1 MTPKYYI
8 TKFLFVAAFAIVAS
22 VGTDAS
28 AQKVDVRISSRKAYV
43 GSPLSLEITIRNA
56 KKYETPEIP
65 AIDGCEV
72 KSGGTPSRSSQ
83 ITIIN
88 GRRSESQSVTMR
100 YFITPRK
107 EGTFEIAEFPIV
119 VDGKKNVVAPI
130 EFVATK
136 SETGDLLFVEIEGG
150 KDKVYVGEELD
161 QTLKIWIKPF
171 VDRKN
176 KITLTEGNMWQM
188 ISEQTSW
195 GSFAESLKGMA
206 QLNRRPAGKEVLRV
220 DEKGRRRSYYL
231 YEIEAETYPTRPGSI
246 SADDVQIVVDYPE
259 SIGRSRDP
267 FNDFF
272 SRSAFG
278 RRLAVTSSR
287 PIVAEAMVDSTEVLP
302 IPTLGRPSD
311 YRGAVGEYKLA
322 VVAAK
327 KTASAGDPISL
338 TIGIRGDGPM
348 ELVQAPPLSEIPA
361 LTKDFKVSDK
371 PLAGFVQDSTKAF
384 TASVRPRRAGI
395 KEIPAIPFSFFDPK
409 SESFKTIY
417 SDPISIEVTE
427 SETLALDSI
436 VGKSRGDKNESNSR
450 QVELAADGPDFAN
463 HTSVSALNS
472 QTRRG
477 SIGWV
482 PLVVIPPLVWLT
494 SLVFTRRSSVLAGLP
509 NFKSAK
515 TRCRSAIDGAST
527 YDELVAVLTRFVS
540 ESFKERCSTPLA
552 AIGVL
557 RTTGLP
563 KTANELE
570 LFFSKCERGNFKFSG
585 RSFEEIQREAKF
597 FTTKIETELESSGKV
612 SGRKLKS
619 RLARKSKSSVA
630 RPFGKIVGMILFV
643 LTIQLGQSASFGDD
657 AINENEGSAVSLV
670 TLSDSQRQSVFAEA
684 NELYLAAQESA
695 KTDSAEATEGFAN
708 ASAKYQ
714 MLVDSGVAN
723 RELFINLG
731 NAYLQSGKLGYAVAN
746 YQRAKS
752 LDPFDQQVE
761 SNLRFA
767 LSKVKGLDET
777 KEPAVVQGR
786 WGMVVKNIRM
796 VNDWLIGTVGRATI
810 FWTLGIAS
818 VLFWGLLIVKDFG
831 WRIPVWSLAW
841 LPLLLLAVALT
852 SVLLDENE
860 SVANKLGIVVADQL
874 VLRAGNGEHFETV
887 STVDSAEGH
896 SVKVIGRRA
905 GWIQIETTKGKV
917 GWVSA
922 KRIVE
927 V

>member
-8 TKFLFVAAFAIVAS
+8 TKFLFVAVFAIVAS

-28 AQKVDVRISSRKAYV
+28 AQKVDVRISSREAYV

-56 KKYETPEIP
+56 KKYETPIIP
-65 AIDGCEV
+65 AIDGCDV

-83 ITIIN
+83 LTIFN

-107 EGTFEIAEFPIV
+107 EGTFEISEFSIV

-130 EFVATK
+130 EFIAKK

-150 KDKVYVGEELD
+150 KEKVYVGEELD

-176 KITLTEGNMWQM
+176 KITLSEGNMWQM

-195 GSFAESLKGMA
+195 GSFAESLKEMA
-206 QLNRRPAGKEVLRV
+206 QLNRRPSGKEVLRV

-231 YEIEAETYPTRPGSI
+231 YEFEAKTYPTRPGSI

-267 FNDFF
+267 FDNLF
-272 SRSAFG
+272 SRSAFA

-348 ELVQAPPLSEIPA
+348 ELVQAPPLSELPA

-371 PLAGFVQDSTKAF
+371 PLAGLVQDSTKAF

-436 VGKSRGDKNESNSR
+436 VGKSRGDKGESDSK

-477 SIGWV
+477 RIGWV
-482 PLVVIPPLVWLT
+482 PLVVIPPLVWLA
-494 SLVFTRRSSVLAGLP
+494 SLIFTRRGSVLAGLP

-515 TRCRSAIDGAST
+515 TRCRGAIDGAST
-527 YDELVAVLTRFVS
+527 YDELVAALTRFVS
-540 ESFKERCSTPLA
+540 ESLKERCPTPLA

-563 KTANELE
+563 TTANELE
-570 LFFSKCERGNFKFSG
+570 LFFSNCERGDFKFSG

-619 RLARKSKSSVA
+619 LSRKSKSSVT
-630 RPFGKIVGMILFV
+630 RLIGRIVGMILFV
-643 LTIQLGQSASFGDD
+643 LSIQLGQSSFGDD
-657 AINENEGSAVSLV
+657 AKNENESSAVSLV
-670 TLSDSQRQSVFAEA
+670 TLSESQRQSVFAEA

-723 RELFINLG
+723 RKLFINLG
-731 NAYLQSGKLGYAVAN
+731 NAYLQSGKLGHAIAN

-761 SNLRFA
+761 LNLRFA
-767 LSKVKGLDET
+767 FSKVKGLDEA

-786 WGMVVKNIRM
+786 WGMIVKNIQM
-796 VNDWLIGTVGRATI
+796 VNDWLIGTVGRAAI
-810 FWTLGIAS
+810 FWTLGLVS
-818 VLFWGLLIVKDFG
+818 VLFWGLLIVKNFG

-841 LPLLLLAVALT
+841 LPLLLLAVTLT
-852 SVLLDENE
+852 SVLLDETE
-860 SVANKLGIVVADQL
+860 TVANRLGIVVADQL

-896 SVKVIGRRA
+896 SVKVISRRA
-905 GWIQIETTKGKV
+905 DWIQIETAKGKV